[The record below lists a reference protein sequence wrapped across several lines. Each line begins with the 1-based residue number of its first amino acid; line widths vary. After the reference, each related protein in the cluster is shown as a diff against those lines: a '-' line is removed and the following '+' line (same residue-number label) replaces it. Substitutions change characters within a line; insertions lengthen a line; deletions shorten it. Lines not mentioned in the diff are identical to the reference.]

1 MYSVVQLK
9 CVGVILLS
17 YRRDKQMRLGSRAP
31 TALRT
36 CCETK
41 LIFETSAGG
50 DAAGQASIVTPCK
63 QMIEIPP
70 KLLHIL
76 ESSRK
81 PKCTHV
87 WFGSF
92 SILCFRRGV
101 KKKSSVRRA
110 EQFEVAFYD
119 TPCSAM
125 GDLTILSP
133 VRHGVGED
141 PSPSVWEE
149 ESVRTVL
156 VCELYVHDEF
166 AR

>member
-1 MYSVVQLK
+1 M
-9 CVGVILLS
+9 
-17 YRRDKQMRLGSRAP
+17 KQNV
-31 TALRT
+31 
-36 CCETK
+36 
-41 LIFETSAGG
+41 IFETSAGG

-81 PKCTHV
+81 PKCTHA

-92 SILCFRRGV
+92 SILCIRRGV
-101 KKKSSVRRA
+101 KKSSVRRA
-110 EQFEVAFYD
+110 EQFKVAFYD

-133 VRHGVGED
+133 VRHGGGED